1 LHHYLAHH
9 VDTFALPCTG
19 SFLIMVPLPLAIKA
33 DAHSRLLQVALCSRA
48 LGL

>member
-1 LHHYLAHH
+1 
-9 VDTFALPCTG
+9 
-19 SFLIMVPLPLAIKA
+19 LPLAIKA